1 MTDSTF
7 WNDADWQR
15 LARYLANEASDTDR
29 RVVDEW
35 LAQSEANRQTFRTLQ
50 HRWQTAQG
58 PLPDVDPASVWERR
72 IAPNLPNDEEHET
85 PVRPLHTPRSWWGR
99 VAGQWRVA
107 AAVAGILLSSYAL
120 YRSFERE
127 PTPQVAQTTVGKRSL
142 LTLPDGS
149 RVWLNADSRLE
160 YPKRFTGSLREVRLV
175 GEAFFDVA
183 HNPAQPF
190 VIRLETASI
199 RVLGTS
205 FNVRAYPGDATVK
218 TTVVTG
224 RVAFI
229 PNKAAQTNR
238 PTPADTLFVTP
249 DQHVVQ
255 QVVTRTA
262 EAEPVVAVKETAW
275 KDNRLVF
282 DQTPMHE
289 VARTLE
295 RWYGTRVT
303 LKTPTLTNCPLTATF
318 EGQSL
323 REVMDLMTRTGRFR
337 YTLSDTH
344 LTISGPGCTE

>member
-1 MTDSTF
+1 MTDN
-7 WNDADWQR
+7 NDIPWE
-15 LARYLANEASDTDR
+15 LIARYLAHEASPDDQRT
-29 RVVDEW
+29 VENW
-35 LAQSEANRQTFRTLQ
+35 LAASEANHHTVGRLQQLWSTPEPELPQT
-50 HRWQTAQG
+50 
-58 PLPDVDPASVWERR
+58 DPNRVWEKR
-72 IAPNLPNDEEHET
+72 IAPYLDDADST
-85 PVRPLHTPRSWWGR
+85 LVRPLYSSPSWWQR
-99 VAGQWRVA
+99 AAGQWRVA
-107 AAVAGILLSSYAL
+107 AAVAGILLSSYGI
-120 YRSFERE
+120 YRSSQHNPSPE
-127 PTPQVAQTTVGKRSL
+127 VAQTTVGKRSL
-142 LTLPDGS
+142 ITLSDGS

-160 YPKRFTGSLREVRLV
+160 YPKKFTGSLREVRLV

-205 FNVRAYPGDATVK
+205 FNVRAYPDDATVK

-229 PNKAAQTNR
+229 PNQPAQDNR
-238 PTPADTLFVTP
+238 PAKTDTLFVTP

-262 EAEPVVAVKETAW
+262 EAEPVVAQKETAW

-295 RWYGTRVT
+295 RWYGTRIT
-303 LKTPTLTNCPLTATF
+303 LENPALANCPLTATF

-323 REVMDLMTRTGRFR
+323 REVMDLIARTDRFH
-337 YTLSDTH
+337 YSLSDTD
-344 LTISGPGCTE
+344 LTISGQGCNN